1 MDCGQLQYRII
12 LLRNIEEICMIDP
25 YTKLIISR
33 SKVYMWELSIL
44 TGEYVEPV
52 SDLKFTHI

>member
-1 MDCGQLQYRII
+1 MDCGQLQYSII
-12 LLRNIEEICMIDP
+12 LLRNIEEICMMDP

-33 SKVYMWELSIL
+33 SKVYMRELSIL